1 MKENMTTK
9 YKTLYKM
16 GEAKIE
22 KELNIVHIIKSVRD
36 LNFFM
41 KQTLK
46 SKKSL
51 FEIKHTK
58 HNFVDLDNN
67 IQYSSSSSSSS
78 SSSDGDDKG
87 ILSRRD
93 DDGESFDG
101 GIVENEKLQ
110 NEESK

>member
-9 YKTLYKM
+9 YKTLYRM

-22 KELNIVHIIKSVRD
+22 KELNIVHIIKSVRN

-78 SSSDGDDKG
+78 SSSDEDNKG

-93 DDGESFDG
+93 PDNDSFSGDV
-101 GIVENEKLQ
+101 IVDAN
-110 NEESK
+110 

>member
-1 MKENMTTK
+1 
-9 YKTLYKM
+9 M
-16 GEAKIE
+16 GEMKIE
-22 KELNIVHIIKSVRD
+22 KELSVVHIIKSIRD

-51 FEIKHTK
+51 FEIKHTR

-67 IQYSSSSSSSS
+67 ITYSSSSSSSS
-78 SSSDGDDKG
+78 SSSDEDNKG

-93 DDGESFDG
+93 DDDSFDG
-101 GIVENEKLQ
+101 VDRNNQ
-110 NEESK
+110 